1 MNEHIDLGAYLLGG
15 LAPAEHAAFEAHLA
29 GCQQCQQEAKQFGA
43 IGPRLRALDEAT
55 AHALL
60 MERPAEQ
67 PAVQAA
73 DHWQAP
79 GERTLDGL
87 RARRRRRRIIQGAGF
102 AAAVAASV
110 ALGLGLSPVLF
121 PAQAPATDA
130 SYEMRSG
137 TGAQVD
143 LGLKAKAWGTEVHF
157 DGRDLPTDGQLS
169 LWVLDAAGSAEQAG
183 AWLATTTGTTQL
195 TGAVPVMLNDI
206 SVIQLRDAGSAVL
219 AEVPLGRQGAS

>member
-60 MERPAEQ
+60 MERPAQQTAEQ
-67 PAVQAA
+67 TAE
-73 DHWQAP
+73 HGQAP
-79 GERTLDGL
+79 PERTLDGL
-87 RARRRRRRIIQGAGF
+87 RARRRRRRIVKGAGL

-130 SYEMRSG
+130 SYEVRGG

-183 AWLATTTGTTQL
+183 AWLATTTGTTQM
-195 TGAVPVMLNDI
+195 TGAVPVMMNDI

-219 AEVPLGRQGAS
+219 AEVPLDRQGAS

>member
-130 SYEMRSG
+130 SYEMRNG